1 MGQLVQCCIVNNDCL
16 YLSLFGT
23 QKFES
28 YFFSLTDQLI
38 MQWPQ
43 SATLTKQKLTHYINR
58 GFLTG
63 HQAAETAKKLWFTD
77 VLYQFKILTKP
88 ETCQVYLKNFEN
100 HKNWQ
105 FYCKIVLAQFIWSA
119 KFSNVFVYFNIAILT
134 YAMLTLALC
143 VLTLVC

>member
-1 MGQLVQCCIVNNDCL
+1 MTVYISV
-16 YLSLFGT
+16 YLEHKNLSPI
-23 QKFES
+23 
-28 YFFSLTDQLI
+28 FSLTDQLI

-88 ETCQVYLKNFEN
+88 ETCQVYFKNFEN

-105 FYCKIVLAQFIWSA
+105 FYCKIVLA
-119 KFSNVFVYFNIAILT
+119 VYLE
-134 YAMLTLALC
+134 C
-143 VLTLVC
+143 